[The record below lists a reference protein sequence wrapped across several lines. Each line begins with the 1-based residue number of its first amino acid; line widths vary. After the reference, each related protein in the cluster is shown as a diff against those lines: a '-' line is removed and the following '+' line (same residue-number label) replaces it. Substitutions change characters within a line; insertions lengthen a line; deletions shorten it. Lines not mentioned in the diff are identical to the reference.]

1 MRPGGESLGGWSRK
15 DHDRALPAAS
25 AHGAPTSFF
34 LATEDMISRS
44 QTGCEEPGVDS
55 TFGVRSLEETTC
67 TAVPRQQWR
76 QEEKRQN
83 SDGESDH
90 PRRQRSTLSVHRLP
104 LDPSKDCIEKPSSD
118 REYGVKVAD
127 GRSYQQLS
135 PLPSASQSSTSLSQA
150 SQAVGSSLPSS
161 PKSTSSRSF
170 RPSDEDSA
178 YDGGSQAIASSE
190 EEEGGPLSQ
199 DLGSTLQLIMP
210 SINMP
215 RRRPFTARGKGIG
228 RFKILVAGDSGKIRC
243 FFLLRANHSWLFEA
257 WGKHH
262 SLNHSSRAVKTL
274 SMSISSLQ
282 IHRQWLSCG
291 QG

>member
-15 DHDRALPAAS
+15 DHDRALPTAS

-44 QTGCEEPGVDS
+44 QTGFEEPGVDS
-55 TFGVRSLEETTC
+55 TFGVRSLEETTHA
-67 TAVPRQQWR
+67 AVPRQQWR

-90 PRRQRSTLSVHRLP
+90 VGRQRSTLSVHRLP
-104 LDPSKDCIEKPSSD
+104 LDPSKDFIEKPSSD

-127 GRSYQQLS
+127 GRPHQQLS

-150 SQAVGSSLPSS
+150 SQAVGSSIPSS

-170 RPSDEDSA
+170 RPSDDDSA

-199 DLGSTLQLIMP
+199 DLGNTLQLIMP

-228 RFKILVAGDSGKIRC
+228 RFKVLVAGDSGKIRC
-243 FFLLRANHSWLFEA
+243 YFLPQANYS
-257 WGKHH
+257 
-262 SLNHSSRAVKTL
+262 
-274 SMSISSLQ
+274 
-282 IHRQWLSCG
+282 
-291 QG
+291 